1 MLATANTFEEA
12 TATFEEAAAT
22 FEEAAAPSK
31 KQKTGPDTLASK
43 KKAKPADAVKSV
55 KKVDPAVIEQR
66 RDTVFQRVL
75 KLESKLAKDRAL
87 LEKYSIPNYS
97 TDMKDGSESEEAVA
111 SDKAD

>member
-12 TATFEEAAAT
+12 TATREEAT
-22 FEEAAAPSK
+22 LEEVAAPSK
-31 KQKTGPDTLASK
+31 KQKTDTLASK